1 MEIARSF
8 LRIVIDV
15 ERLID
20 IYNKLFYVNLAC
32 KFLMMIAFQVF

>member
-15 ERLID
+15 ERVID
-20 IYNKLFYVNLAC
+20 IYNKLFMLTLPVS
-32 KFLMMIAFQVF
+32 F